1 MFRAC
6 EMYGMAPMV
15 RVYNPYDGPMMSRLL
30 DVGAHGIM
38 VPLVNDGAQAKN
50 IVDSTKYAP
59 WEDGELTGG
68 GGPRWGAYDDYVKV
82 CNDNTLTFV
91 QCESIEG
98 VNNIEEIAALPGVDG
113 VFIGTGDLSLEMGIK
128 FKADSSANHTV
139 DSPEMVAAID
149 KILQAC
155 LKNGKDTRHC
165 NRQRGGYGEAGEAGL
180 SVRYMYER
188 SGIFLLENKAHLK
201 SIRELVG
208 K

>member
-1 MFRAC
+1 M
-6 EMYGMAPMV
+6 P
-15 RVYNPYDGPMMSRLL
+15 
-30 DVGAHGIM
+30 
-38 VPLVNDGAQAKN
+38 
-50 IVDSTKYAP
+50 P

-68 GGPRWGAYDDYVKV
+68 EARRWGAYDDYVKV

-155 LKNGKDTRHC
+155 LKNGKIPGIVTASAEDTAKRVKQGFQFVTC
-165 NRQRGGYGEAGEAGL
+165 MNDLGFFCSRTR
-180 SVRYMYER
+180 R
-188 SGIFLLENKAHLK
+188 HLK